1 MYIFR
6 VERIQKRLEVPD
18 KEFEK
23 YKFAVVVMTR
33 IRNLTETPELTLNL
47 EDFKPP
53 LNQRTY
59 LTFLLSIICV
69 SQLIQVQIHFFF
81 CSEPLVQM
89 RPWLGID
96 HVNKAPKRTRY
107 SYYEKAIKIYN

>member
-1 MYIFR
+1 MTSI
-6 VERIQKRLEVPD
+6 VLAERIQKRLEVPD

-53 LNQRTY
+53 LNQRESTV
-59 LTFLLSIICV
+59 FL
-69 SQLIQVQIHFFF
+69 
-81 CSEPLVQM
+81 
-89 RPWLGID
+89 
-96 HVNKAPKRTRY
+96 
-107 SYYEKAIKIYN
+107 

>member
-1 MYIFR
+1 MYICR

-59 LTFLLSIICV
+59 LAFFLSIICV

-81 CSEPLVQM
+81 LFRAFSANATLVRN
-89 RPWLGID
+89 RPCEQG
-96 HVNKAPKRTRY
+96 T
-107 SYYEKAIKIYN
+107 

>member
-1 MYIFR
+1 
-6 VERIQKRLEVPD
+6 
-18 KEFEK
+18 
-23 YKFAVVVMTR
+23 MTR

-53 LNQRTY
+53 LNQRMC
-59 LTFLLSIICV
+59 LAPLSMMYP
-69 SQLIQVQIHFFF
+69 IHSSLFIWIFY
-81 CSEPLVQM
+81 SEPLVQM

>member
-1 MYIFR
+1 MFFFI
-6 VERIQKRLEVPD
+6 ERIQKRLEVPE

-53 LNQRTY
+53 LNQRN
-59 LTFLLSIICV
+59 TFICSFSSI
-69 SQLIQVQIHFFF
+69 
-81 CSEPLVQM
+81 
-89 RPWLGID
+89 
-96 HVNKAPKRTRY
+96 
-107 SYYEKAIKIYN
+107 

>member
-1 MYIFR
+1 MFFFI
-6 VERIQKRLEVPD
+6 ERIQKRLEVPE

-53 LNQRTY
+53 LNQRN
-59 LTFLLSIICV
+59 TFICPF
-69 SQLIQVQIHFFF
+69 LPFNH
-81 CSEPLVQM
+81 
-89 RPWLGID
+89 
-96 HVNKAPKRTRY
+96 T
-107 SYYEKAIKIYN
+107 